1 MNKIR
6 YRTRYKYMDKVKEA
20 LKKGWMVSEV
30 ATVLARGGNDE
41 GRGYLVTLMEPDSY
55 VLHEMYLPYSLEAE
69 ALLNQA
75 SMSIAG

>member
-1 MNKIR
+1 MEHIL
-6 YRTRYKYMDKVKEA
+6 EA

-41 GRGYLVTLMEPDSY
+41 GRGFLVTLLEPGNY
-55 VLHEMYLPYSLEAE
+55 RLHQLYLPYSLEAE

-75 SMSIAG
+75 SISVTD